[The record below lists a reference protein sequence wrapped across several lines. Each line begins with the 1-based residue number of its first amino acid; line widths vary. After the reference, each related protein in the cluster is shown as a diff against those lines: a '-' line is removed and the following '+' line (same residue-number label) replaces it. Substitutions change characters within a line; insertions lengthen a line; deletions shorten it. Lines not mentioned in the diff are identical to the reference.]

1 MGNFFSVKKNGKE
14 QRTEQKKERKK
25 LHIASTIGK
34 VNGPSAQ

>member
-14 QRTEQKKERKK
+14 QRTEQKKRKK
-25 LHIASTIGK
+25 LHIAYTIGK